1 MGARITVA
9 EAIGRTVAELGA
21 AHIFGV
27 VGSGNFHA
35 TNAAIGAGV
44 PFTAAR
50 HEMGAA
56 TMADAFSRATG
67 RVSIVSLHQGCG
79 LTNALTGITEAA
91 KCHTAI
97 LVLTGDTASGDTTS
111 NFHIDQDAAV
121 LAIGA
126 TPTRIGSAATAIA
139 DTADAFR
146 LALHERRTVV
156 LSMPVDIQD
165 ELIEWDAAG
174 IPPLAPRLPREADA
188 DAITRLVELL
198 SGAERPVIVGGRGA
212 WGAKAELRRLA
223 AASGAL
229 LTTSAAGRGLFVG
242 DEWALDIMG
251 GFATEG
257 AAQLIADADV
267 IVGFGVAFNH
277 WTTRSGAL
285 LDGATVAQVDDREE
299 AIGLHRPVDLAVLG
313 DAALVAAA
321 VTAELEELEAL
332 EARGPRTR
340 YRRPD
345 IHGRVQAARYWKDQP
360 FEPHVEPGRVDAQA
374 LVNALDDLLPLE
386 RIVVPDGG
394 NVNCYAGA
402 HLRVPDEQGYCI
414 PLSFQAIGMGLAA
427 GIGAAVAQ
435 PHRLAVVG
443 TGDGAFMMTL
453 VELDT
458 AVRLGL
464 GMVVIVF
471 NDEAYGAEVNL
482 FQGDTA
488 QLDTVRFP
496 ETDVAAIARGF
507 GCEAAT
513 VRGLDDLAQVAG
525 WLDGP
530 RDRPLVIDA
539 KIVRYPSWMMLRNPA
554 IREGAE
560 SPALA

>member
-1 MGARITVA
+1 MGSRITVA
-9 EAIGRTVAELGA
+9 DAIGRTVAALGA

-35 TNAAIGAGV
+35 TNAAIAAGV

-67 RVSIVSLHQGCG
+67 RVAIVSVHQGCG

-91 KCHTAI
+91 KCHTPI
-97 LVLTGDTASGDTTS
+97 LVLTGDTAAGDTTS

-126 TPTRIGSAATAIA
+126 TPARLRSASTAIA

-165 ELIEWDAAG
+165 ELVEWDDALVPTVGAHVPRAA
-174 IPPLAPRLPREADA
+174 AADA
-188 DAITRLVELL
+188 TARLVELL
-198 SGAERPVIVGGRGA
+198 AGAERPVIVGGRGA
-212 WGAKAELRRLA
+212 WGAKAQLRRLA

-229 LTTSAAGRGLFVG
+229 LTTSAAARGLFVG
-242 DEWALDIMG
+242 DDWALDVMG

-257 AAQLIADADV
+257 AARLIADADV
-267 IVGFGVAFNH
+267 IVGFGVAFNG

-285 LDGATVAQVDDREE
+285 VERTTVVQVDDREE
-299 AIGLHRPVDLAVLG
+299 AIGRYRPVDLAVLG

-321 VTAELEELEAL
+321 VADAL
-332 EARGPRTR
+332 EASGARTG

-345 IHGRVQAARYWKDQP
+345 IRERVQAVRYWKDQP
-360 FEPHVEPGRVDAQA
+360 FEPHEEAGRVDAQT

-386 RIVVPDGG
+386 RVVVPDGG

-427 GIGAAVAQ
+427 GIGAGVAQ
-435 PHRLAVVG
+435 PHPLAVVG
-443 TGDGAFMMTL
+443 TGDGAFMMSL

-482 FQGDTA
+482 FQRDTA
-488 QLDTVRFP
+488 RLDTVRFP
-496 ETDVAAIARGF
+496 ETDLAAIARGY
-507 GCEAAT
+507 GCDAIT
-513 VRGLDDLAQVAG
+513 VRGLEDLAPVVA

-530 RDRPLVIDA
+530 RDRPLVVDA
-539 KIVRYPSWMMLRNPA
+539 KIVRYPSWMMLRNPS

-560 SPALA
+560 SPALV